1 MRYVLSC
8 VVLFALSIVA
18 AGQNGAG
25 SIQGTVSDSTG
36 AVVSEAQI
44 TAVNTATNASRSTM
58 SSGTGTYALP
68 NLPVGPYTVTIE
80 KTGFATAKLS
90 VTVTVGDLTPLNVT
104 LEVGS
109 VANTVTVDAQRLAPI
124 ETESS
129 QISNLVDERRIQD
142 LPLLTRNPYQLAL
155 LSPGTST
162 TTSGNGGFSVNGSRD
177 RNNNF
182 LLDGVDNNDTSVP
195 GILGGVLGANPEST
209 EEFRIITNSFAA
221 EYGRNTG
228 AIVDV
233 VTKSG
238 TNAFHGNAY
247 WFGRWNSFGGAR
259 DWFNH
264 NADPVTGEVEKQNPY
279 TRNQFGYSFGGP
291 IIKNKTFFF
300 FNHEIQRFRTTLTGS
315 ATVPNQDFRNG
326 AFTWHTFVK
335 NPDNSFS
342 PIDVPIDLSQASGE
356 NIQGMPA
363 DPTLQKIFAL
373 YPLPAVDNGDGYSG
387 TAFFP
392 SSSQQDSYQT
402 VLKLDHHITDRHTLS
417 LRYGYDHLTDPNP
430 FHADILPGNVGGI
443 GTKNITQGLSA
454 TLTSTLTNSLL
465 NSFSFGW
472 NKLYLP
478 FFCTGLNVL
487 DNPDYNVVDQFG
499 AGREFIFNTFTP
511 FACGADTLLANG
523 QVRNTGTTSY
533 GDSLSYVRGSH
544 NLKFGFD
551 FRNIRESGFNNFN
564 SRRQVDLRGNFN
576 GFGGLLLG
584 LPNSQNL
591 VGFKTLEDDAS
602 AYWGFVGFD
611 LYAQYFNK
619 AADREATDNKD
630 YRQHEYDFF
639 AQDSWKIR
647 RNLTLNLGLRYQ
659 LNGVPFEEHANLSNL
674 FMDPTGAPL
683 TFTVVGP
690 GTGHQLYDNDY
701 SDVEP
706 RIGFS
711 WDPWG
716 DGKTAI
722 RGAYGI
728 FHDRVFGNLFGN
740 ARGNP
745 PFEQDYAAGP
755 GETVNNFFGS
765 GAFPVIPDQQVPSAV
780 VDDGAFLAVSL
791 FSQNIKNSSSQNWN
805 LGIQHELPGNW
816 VLDVGYVGSKG
827 THIFRIAEA
836 NPPDPV
842 LVNQLVADCVA
853 QGPENCDPTK
863 ISGAGLW
870 FIGGVAHTA
879 LFRGSAIVES
889 VGNSNYHS
897 LQTKITHRFT
907 HGLQVQGSYTWSH
920 AIDDSN
926 DPLTPGNL
934 GGNPGFPR
942 DSHNLRADHGNSDND
957 VRNVATI
964 NYIWEMPFGKGRH
977 FLSDGLMGRVLEGF
991 QLSGLASLQT
1001 GHPFTILS
1009 GVDTFRTGRIG
1020 YVDQVGD
1027 PYAHGDNNGSPG
1039 SKVWI
1044 TNINAL
1050 AVPAF
1055 DTIGAKG
1062 KNSYY
1067 GPSFVDFDL
1076 SIAKKMQ
1083 LTERIG
1089 WELRFE
1095 GYNLFNHPNFLN
1107 PGSDAAHQG
1116 NVRTSGQFGLIT
1128 GTVGSPDGTTGARQV
1143 QVAMKLTF

>member
-1 MRYVLSC
+1 MRSMKYLLSC
-8 VVLFALSIVA
+8 VVLVALSIFA
-18 AGQNGAG
+18 AGQTGTG
-25 SIQGTVSDSTG
+25 SIQGTVTDNTG
-36 AVVSEAQI
+36 AVVSDAQI
-44 TAVNTATNASRSTM
+44 TVVNVATNASRSAT
-58 SSGTGTYALP
+58 SAGTGSYALT
-68 NLPVGPYTVTIE
+68 NLSVGTYTVAIE
-80 KTGFATAKLS
+80 KTGFASAKLNI
-90 VTVTVGDLTPLNVT
+90 TVTVGDVTPVNAT
-104 LEVGS
+104 LHVGS
-109 VANTVTVDAQRLAPI
+109 AASTVNVDAQQVAPI

-129 QISNLVDERRIQD
+129 QISNLVDSRRIQD

-155 LSPGTST
+155 LSPGTSN
-162 TTSGNGGFSVNGSRD
+162 TTSGNGGFSVNGARD

-195 GILGGVLGANPEST
+195 GILGGALGANPEST
-209 EEFRIITNSFAA
+209 EEFRIITNAFSA

-238 TNAFHGNAY
+238 SNAFHGNAY
-247 WFGRWNSFGGAR
+247 WFGRWNAFGGAR

-264 NADPVTGEVEKQNPY
+264 NTDPLTDNVEKQNPY

-315 ATVPNQDFRNG
+315 ASVPNQDFKNG
-326 AFTWHTFVK
+326 SFLWHTADSAG
-335 NPDNSFS
+335 NPV
-342 PIDVPIDLSQASGE
+342 DVPIDLSPESSQ
-356 NIQGMPA
+356 NLNGMPA

-373 YPLPAVDNGDGYSG
+373 YPTPNLDNGDGYSG

-402 VLKLDHHITDRHTLS
+402 VFKLDHRFTDRHSLS
-417 LRYGYDHLTDPNP
+417 IRYGYDHFIDPNP

-443 GTKNITQGLSA
+443 GAKNITQGLSA
-454 TLTSTLTNSLL
+454 TLTSTLTNNLL

-487 DNPDYNVVDQFG
+487 DNPNYNVVDQFG
-499 AGREFIFNTFTP
+499 AGREFIFSTFTP
-511 FACGADTLLANG
+511 FACGADTFLSNG

-533 GDSLSYVRGSH
+533 GDSLSWVHGSH
-544 NLKFGFD
+544 NVKFGAD
-551 FRNIRESGFNNFN
+551 FRNIRESGFNSFN
-564 SRRQVDLRGNFN
+564 SRRQVDLRGNFQ
-576 GFGGLLLG
+576 GFGGQLLG
-584 LPNSQNL
+584 VDNSLQ
-591 VGFKTLEDDAS
+591 GFSTLEDDAS

-619 AADREATDNKD
+619 GANRQSTDNKD
-630 YRQHEYDFF
+630 FRQHEYDFF

-659 LNGVPFEEHANLSNL
+659 LNGVPYEEHANLSNL
-674 FMDPTGAPL
+674 FQDPTGAPL

-690 GTGHQLYDNDY
+690 GTGHDLYNSDY
-701 SDVEP
+701 SDIEP
-706 RIGFS
+706 RFGFS

-716 DGKTAI
+716 NGKTAI

-740 ARGNP
+740 SRGNP

-755 GETVNNFFGS
+755 AETVNNFFGT
-765 GAFPVIPDQQVPSAV
+765 GAFPDVPPQQTPSPV
-780 VDDGAFLAVSL
+780 VDDGAFLLASI
-791 FSQNIKNSSSQNWN
+791 FDRNIKNSSSQNWN
-805 LGIQHELPGNW
+805 FGVQHELPGNW
-816 VLDVGYVGSKG
+816 VLDMSYVGSKG
-827 THIFRIAEA
+827 THIFRIVEA

-842 LVNQLVADCVA
+842 LVNQLVA
-853 QGPENCDPTK
+853 NCKAAPGCNPNS

-870 FIGGVAHTA
+870 FIGGVDHTA
-879 LFRGSAIVES
+879 LFRGSAVVKS

-897 LQTKITHRFT
+897 LQTKITHRFS
-907 HGLQVQGSYTWSH
+907 HGLQIQGSYTWSH

-942 DSHNLRADHGNSDND
+942 NSRNLRDDHGNSDND

-964 NYIWEMPFGKGRH
+964 NYILELPFGKGRH
-977 FLSDGLMGRVLEGF
+977 FASDGLMGKVLEGF
-991 QLSGLASLQT
+991 QVSGLASLQT

-1009 GVDTFRTGRIG
+1009 GRDTFRTGRIG
-1020 YVDQVGD
+1020 YVDQVGN
-1027 PYAHGDNNGSPG
+1027 PYAQGDNNGSPG
-1039 SKVWI
+1039 AKVWI
-1044 TNINAL
+1044 TNIDAIN
-1050 AVPAF
+1050 VPAF
-1055 DTIGAKG
+1055 DTIGSRG
-1062 KNSYY
+1062 KNSFY

-1095 GYNLFNHPNFLN
+1095 GYNIFNHPNFLN
-1107 PGSDAAHQG
+1107 PGSDVNHQG
-1116 NVRTSGQFGLIT
+1116 NIRTSGLFGLIT
-1128 GTVGSPDGTTGARQV
+1128 GTQGSPDGTTGARQV